1 MDLFVVGELHIVT
14 VDGAEICIRIVRG
27 GEVVALELNGRERE
41 QILLVAR
48 FAVAPGAICMA

>member
-1 MDLFVVGELHIVT
+1 MVGELHIVT